1 MQQEQNNQ
9 STHALELLISKCRDG
24 TIKEV
29 IEDWKWIFSYSARYK
44 GAIVFYLILGIFSTS
59 LGLVG
64 SVASKYLI
72 DIVTGYETDKLGILI
87 GIMVGSTV
95 FNLVFSSLISRIDLK
110 LQMDIHNDIRADIFG
125 KIMDADW
132 SALNGYTSGD
142 ILNRFNSDA
151 GTVSANAIAWPPSVV
166 IALYRFA
173 TTFLIIAYYD
183 LTIAALALATAPVML
198 LISRFVL
205 KRQREYAKQVK
216 QISSEV
222 MAFEVETFY
231 NVDTI
236 KSFGITERYKRTLHQ
251 WQQKVKTM
259 RLEHQLFSIKTGIFT
274 SVLNRVIQGA
284 AFGYCLYRLWSHEI
298 TYGTLTLFLQQRS
311 KLSASFHSVAA
322 IIPAFLNS
330 AISAHRIREL
340 VELPRERSVPCEDLG
355 KKLRHQEFELR
366 MRDISFSYTPEKKV
380 INHVE
385 LVARSGEIVALV
397 GPSGEG
403 KTTLIR
409 LLLGLI
415 NGESGS
421 ITLRPEGEEAVTVSS
436 DTRQLFS
443 YVPQGNTVF
452 SGTVADNLRLVRED
466 AAEEE
471 MIAALKAACAWEFVE
486 TMPQGLDTKL
496 GERGRGLS
504 EGQAQRIAIARAILR
519 DAPILLLDEA
529 TSALD
534 PDTEQRILENLSNLP
549 SRKICILTTHRP
561 AVLGVCN
568 RRYQVAAGRISVM
581 EEQLHIKEGSS

>member
-44 GAIVFYLILGIFSTS
+44 GAIVFYLILGIFGTS

-72 DIVTGYETDKLGILI
+72 DIVTGYKTDKLGILI

-110 LQMDIHNDIRADIFG
+110 LQTDIHNDIRADIFG

-142 ILNRFNSDA
+142 ILNRFNSDT
-151 GTVSANAIAWPPSVV
+151 GTVSANAIAWLPSIV

-173 TTFLIIAYYD
+173 ATFLIIAYYD
-183 LTIAALALATAPVML
+183 LTIAALALATAPVLL

-205 KRQREYAKQVK
+205 KRQREYARKVKQV
-216 QISSEV
+216 SSEV
-222 MAFEVETFY
+222 MAFEVETLY

-236 KSFGITERYKRTLHQ
+236 KSFGITDRYKSTLRR
-251 WQQKVKTM
+251 WQQKIKAM
-259 RLEHQLFSIKTGIFT
+259 RLEYQLFSIKTGIFT
-274 SVLNRVIQGA
+274 SLLNTLVQGA

-311 KLSASFHSVAA
+311 KLSSSFHSVAS

-330 AISAHRIREL
+330 AVSAHRIREL
-340 VELPRERSVPCEDLG
+340 VELPRERSVPCGELEEMLG
-355 KKLRHQEFELR
+355 PEGFELR
-366 MRDISFSYTPEKKV
+366 MCNTSFSYTPEKQV
-380 INHVE
+380 IDHAE
-385 LVARSGEIVALV
+385 LVAKSGEIVALV

-409 LLLGLI
+409 LLLGLV
-415 NGESGS
+415 NGACGS
-421 ITLRPEGEEAVTVSS
+421 ITLKPEGGEAVTVSA

-452 SGTVADNLRLVRED
+452 SGTVADNLRLVREN
-466 AAEEE
+466 ATEQE

-486 TMPQGLDTKL
+486 NMPQGMDTKL

-534 PDTEQRILENLSNLP
+534 PDTESRILKNIAGLP
-549 SRKICILTTHRP
+549 SRKLCILTTHRP
-561 AVLGVCN
+561 AVLEICN
-568 RRYQVAAGRISVM
+568 RAYRVA
-581 EEQLHIKEGSS
+581 EEKVTEIQE

>member
-1 MQQEQNNQ
+1 MQQEQKNN
-9 STHALELLISKCRDG
+9 SAHSLEILISKWRDC
-24 TIKEV
+24 TIREV
-29 IEDWKWIFSYSARYK
+29 IDDWKWILSYSARYK
-44 GAIVFYLILGIFSTS
+44 GAILFYLLLGIFSTS

-72 DIVTGYETDKLGILI
+72 DIVAGYKTDKLWTLI

-95 FNLVFSSLISRIDLK
+95 FNLAFSSLISRIDLK

-142 ILNRFNSDA
+142 ILNRFNSDT
-151 GTVSANAIAWPPSVV
+151 GTVSANAIAWLPSIV

-173 TTFLIIAYYD
+173 ATFLIIAYYD
-183 LTIAALALATAPVML
+183 LTIAVLALATAPVLL

-205 KRQREYAKQVK
+205 KRQREYARKVKQV
-216 QISSEV
+216 SSEV
-222 MAFEVETFY
+222 VVFEVETFY

-236 KSFGITERYKRTLHQ
+236 KSFGITDRYKSTLRR
-251 WQQKVKTM
+251 WQQKIKAM
-259 RLEHQLFSIKTGIFT
+259 RLEYQLFSIKTGILT
-274 SVLNRVIQGA
+274 SLLNTLVQGA

-311 KLSASFHSVAA
+311 KLSSSFHSVAS

-330 AISAHRIREL
+330 AVSAHRIREL
-340 VELPRERSVPCEDLG
+340 VELPRERSVPCGELEEMLG
-355 KKLRHQEFELR
+355 PEGFELR
-366 MRDISFSYTPEKKV
+366 MCNTSFSYTPEKQV
-380 INHVE
+380 IDHAE
-385 LVARSGEIVALV
+385 LVAKSGEIVALV

-409 LLLGLI
+409 LLLLV
-415 NGESGS
+415 NGACGS
-421 ITLRPEGEEAVTVSS
+421 ITLKPEGWEAVTVSA

-452 SGTVADNLRLVRED
+452 SGTVADNLRLVREK
-466 AAEEE
+466 ATEQE

-486 TMPQGLDTKL
+486 NMPQGMDTKL
-496 GERGRGLS
+496 GGRGRGLS

-534 PDTEQRILENLSNLP
+534 PDTESRILKNIAGLP
-549 SRKICILTTHRP
+549 SRKLCILTTHRP
-561 AVLGVCN
+561 AVLEICS
-568 RRYQVAAGRISVM
+568 RAYRVA
-581 EEQLHIKEGSS
+581 EGKVTEIQE

>member
-1 MQQEQNNQ
+1 MQQEQKNN
-9 STHALELLISKCRDG
+9 SAHSLEILISKWRDG
-24 TIKEV
+24 TIREV
-29 IEDWKWIFSYSARYK
+29 IDDWKWILSYSARYK
-44 GAIVFYLILGIFSTS
+44 GAILFYLLLGIFSTS

-72 DIVTGYETDKLGILI
+72 DIVTGYKTDKLWTLI

-95 FNLVFSSLISRIDLK
+95 FNLAFSSLISRIDLK

-142 ILNRFNSDA
+142 ILNRFNSD
-151 GTVSANAIAWPPSVV
+151 NAIAWLPSIV

-173 TTFLIIAYYD
+173 ATFLIIAYYD
-183 LTIAALALATAPVML
+183 LTIAVLALATAPVLL

-205 KRQREYAKQVK
+205 KRQREYARKVKQV
-216 QISSEV
+216 SSEV

-236 KSFGITERYKRTLHQ
+236 KSFGITDRYKSTLRR
-251 WQQKVKTM
+251 WQQKIKAM
-259 RLEHQLFSIKTGIFT
+259 RLEYQLFSIKTGIFT
-274 SVLNRVIQGA
+274 SLLNTLVQGA

-311 KLSASFHSVAA
+311 KLSSSFHSVAS

-330 AISAHRIREL
+330 AVSAHRIREL
-340 VELPRERSVPCEDLG
+340 VELPRERSVPCGELEEMLG
-355 KKLRHQEFELR
+355 PEGFELR
-366 MRDISFSYTPEKKV
+366 MCNTSFSYTPEKQV
-380 INHVE
+380 IDHAE
-385 LVARSGEIVALV
+385 LVAKSGEIVALV

-409 LLLGLI
+409 LLLLV
-415 NGESGS
+415 NGACGS
-421 ITLRPEGEEAVTVSS
+421 ITLKPEGWEAVTVSA

-452 SGTVADNLRLVRED
+452 SGTVADNLRLVREK
-466 AAEEE
+466 ATEQE

-486 TMPQGLDTKL
+486 NMPQGMDTKL

-534 PDTEQRILENLSNLP
+534 SDTESRILKNIAGLP
-549 SRKICILTTHRP
+549 SRKLCILTTHRP
-561 AVLGVCN
+561 AVLEICS
-568 RRYQVAAGRISVM
+568 RAYRVA
-581 EEQLHIKEGSS
+581 EEKVTELQE